1 MFLEVLFHQCILIQV
16 DDGVNVFALNPGWVW
31 TSFQDPL
38 HSAVGTWLFLLL
50 YPLLRIAK
58 FILAKTPLAGA
69 RTIVYCAVEP
79 SLEHSNDVYFE

>member
-1 MFLEVLFHQCILIQV
+1 MI

-38 HSAVGTWLFLLL
+38 RPAVGTWLFLII

-58 FILAKTPLAGA
+58 FILAKTPMIGA

-79 SLEHSNDVYFE
+79 SLERSNDLYFE